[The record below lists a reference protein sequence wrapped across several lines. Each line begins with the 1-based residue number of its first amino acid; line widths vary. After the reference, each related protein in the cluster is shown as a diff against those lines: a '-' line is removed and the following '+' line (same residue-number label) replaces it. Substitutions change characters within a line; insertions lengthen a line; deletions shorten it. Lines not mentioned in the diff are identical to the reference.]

1 MCSAASGSRPSDDAT
16 APSDMSTIKAN
27 RWAWI
32 VAGAAMGGGGLI
44 LAFLLVFA
52 TQNSERYER
61 HYQWLLWTNVALAAV
76 LILVIL
82 IALVRLALRLRAR
95 KFGSKLLLKLAGI
108 FGLVGLMPG
117 LLIYLVSYQF
127 VSRSIE
133 TWFDVRVE
141 GALEAGLNLGRSTLD
156 TLTGDL
162 ASKTRLAAERLST
175 PALGEATGDK
185 GGGLPVGIIELERLR
200 EQMGAQS
207 VSLLS
212 ESGQV
217 ILSAGND
224 SSRMLPTERLAV
236 SWRQEARSKGVM
248 SLVEGLDDRSDDGTP
263 ARASA
268 ASRAQPQGDA
278 RVLALAWMP
287 DTSFSLQAH
296 GHYLLVTQRI
306 QPELVRNALDV
317 QAAYREY
324 QQRSLGRV
332 GLKRMYIGT
341 LTLAL
346 VLAVFGAFLLS
357 AILGHQLAKPLL
369 LLAEGVGEVARGDLR
384 PKAIFAS
391 TDELGGLTRSFA
403 AMTQQLADARTLAD
417 RSVQELDSARAHL
430 QTILDNLTAGV
441 IVFDAV
447 GRIDMV
453 NPGAT
458 RILKLPLSAYKGRFL
473 SDINGLQDF
482 AESIR
487 HRFELYATDPTPGE
501 RQQWQESYELS
512 LPSSPEPLTLL
523 VRGAE
528 LPPNERLIVFD
539 DLTEVVSAQRA
550 EAWSEVARR
559 VAHEIKNPL
568 TPIQL
573 SAERMQIKL
582 EDKLDEPSRQLLNRS
597 VNTIVTQVQ
606 ALKTLINEFRDFARM
621 PTAKLVPIDL
631 NELIQDVAA
640 LYGHAIEQGT
650 LLIDL
655 TPDLPLILGDATLLR
670 QVVHNLVQNALDAV
684 SEDPPTDEAP
694 RVAVRT
700 DVPRK
705 EDGSIRA
712 VRLVVRD
719 NGPGFPNKILK
730 RAFEPYLTTKANG
743 TGLGLAVVKKI
754 ADEHGAL
761 VRLRN
766 LGQIHG
772 AGHPNQANQ
781 GYPSQRHPVRG
792 AQVSLSFSK
801 LSSQSAQAG
810 SH

>member
-1 MCSAASGSRPSDDAT
+1 
-16 APSDMSTIKAN
+16 MSTIKAN

-32 VAGAAMGGGGLI
+32 VAGVAMGGAGLI
-44 LAFLLVFA
+44 LSFLLVFA
-52 TQNSERYER
+52 TQNSERYEP
-61 HYQWLLWTNVALAAV
+61 HYQWLLWANVALAAG

-82 IALVRLALRLRAR
+82 IALARLALRLRAR

-108 FGLVGLMPG
+108 FGLVGLLPG
-117 LLIYLVSYQF
+117 LLIYTVSYQF

-156 TLTGDL
+156 NLTIDL
-162 ASKTRLAAERLST
+162 ANKARLAAERLST
-175 PALGEATGDK
+175 PSAGNGQLTG
-185 GGGLPVGIIELERLR
+185 PTTTGIIELERLR
-200 EQMGAQS
+200 EQLGAQ
-207 VSLLS
+207 VVTLLT

-217 ILSAGND
+217 ELTAGGDGTRILAA
-224 SSRMLPTERLAV
+224 ERLPL

-248 SLVEGLDDRSDDGTP
+248 ALVEGLDDRNEDSLERKPD
-263 ARASA
+263 A
-268 ASRAQPQGDA
+268 AVAPLPSVA
-278 RVLALAWMP
+278 RVLALAWVP
-287 DTSFSLQAH
+287 DNSFSLQAR
-296 GHYLLVTQRI
+296 GHYLLITQQL
-306 QPELVRNALDV
+306 QPQLVRNALDV

-324 QQRSLGRV
+324 QQRSLSRV

-346 VLAVFGAFLLS
+346 ILAVFGAFLLA
-357 AILGHQLAKPLL
+357 AILGQQLARPLL

-384 PKAIFAS
+384 PKAIFTS

-403 AMTQQLADARTLAD
+403 AMTQQLADARTLAN

-441 IVFDAV
+441 IVFDST

-458 RILKLPLSAYKGRFL
+458 RILRLPLSAYKGRYL
-473 SDINGLQDF
+473 ADVNGLQAF
-482 AESIR
+482 ADTIR
-487 HRFELYATDPTPGE
+487 QRFDLYASDPVPGE

-573 SAERMQIKL
+573 SAERMQMKL
-582 EDKLDEPSRQLLNRS
+582 EGKLDEPGQQLLTRS

-621 PTAKLVPIDL
+621 PTAKLTPIDL
-631 NELIQDVAA
+631 NELISDVLA

-650 LLIDL
+650 LQVELK
-655 TPDLPLILGDATLLR
+655 PDLPEIMGDATLLR

-684 SEDPPTDEAP
+684 GEQA
-694 RVAVRT
+694 VADVTPNVLIRT
-700 DVPRK
+700 DAPLK
-705 EDGSIRA
+705 DDGSIRA

-719 NGPGFPNKILK
+719 NGPGFPDKILK
-730 RAFEPYLTTKANG
+730 RAFEPYLTTKNKG

-766 LGQIHG
+766 FSDSNDSIPKSSSKL
-772 AGHPNQANQ
+772 
-781 GYPSQRHPVRG
+781 GYPSQAHTVRG

-801 LSSQSAQAG
+801 LSSKSAQAG